1 MVANGFHPKE
11 FVVTGCTLI
20 DGTGADPVTDAAL
33 HVRDGSIVWA
43 GALSALPESARQ
55 TRQIDA
61 SGKTV
66 IPGIIDAHIHVCWN
80 GRESVLEL
88 LKRDRDSIVLE
99 AVDTVRRV
107 LETGVTAVRDI
118 GGHDYV
124 EMSLRKAINAG
135 HIPGPRM
142 RTSGKVLCMTG
153 GHGYFIA
160 READGPDE
168 MRRAA
173 REQLK
178 AGADTVKMM
187 ATGGAATPGQD
198 VNASQLTVE
207 EMKAAVDAAHAVGR
221 TAAAHCHGTGGIKN
235 SILAGMDSIE
245 HGTYLDEETAEM
257 MAQRGTALVLTQGVA
272 KPDPAK
278 IPPNAREEAK
288 RLEPIFDM
296 LAERTRQAIAIARD
310 KGVFIGCGTD
320 SGGNALAPHD
330 FSMAKEMELL
340 VGNGFSPMEA
350 LVIVTRNNARI
361 LRWDKEIGTLEAGK
375 LADFV
380 VLGAN
385 PLENIS
391 NVRAVEAVYKAGQP
405 V

>member
-1 MVANGFHPKE
+1 ME
-11 FVVTGCTLI
+11 YVVVGCTLI
-20 DGTGADPVTDAAL
+20 DGTGNDPVENAAL
-33 HVRDGSIVWA
+33 HVRDGKVAWA
-43 GALSALPESARQ
+43 GTVSALPESARSLE
-55 TRQIDA
+55 QIDA

-80 GRESVLEL
+80 GFESVLEL
-88 LKRDRDSIVLE
+88 INRDRDLIILE
-99 AVDTVRRV
+99 AVNTVKRV
-107 LETGVTAVRDI
+107 LATGTTTVRDI

-124 EMSLRKAINAG
+124 EMSLRKAITAG
-135 HIPGPRM
+135 HITGPRM

-160 READGPDE
+160 RQADGPDE
-168 MRRAA
+168 MRKAA
-173 REQLK
+173 REQLR

-207 EMKAAVDAAHAVGR
+207 EMKAAVDAAHALGR

-245 HGTYLDEETAEM
+245 HCTYLDEETADM
-257 MAQRGTALVLTQGVA
+257 MVQHGTTMVLTQGVA

-278 IPPNAREEAK
+278 IPANQQAEAK
-288 RLEPIFDM
+288 RLEPIFET
-296 LAERTRQAIAIARD
+296 LSKRTSESISLARD

-320 SGGNALAPHD
+320 AGGNALAPHD
-330 FSMAKEMELL
+330 WAMAKELEML
-340 VGNGFSPMEA
+340 VVNGFTPMEA
-350 LVIVTRNNARI
+350 LCIVTRNNARV
-361 LRWDKEIGTLEAGK
+361 LRWEKELGTLEAGK
-375 LADFV
+375 FADFV
-380 VLGAN
+380 ILGAN

-391 NVRAVEAVYKAGQP
+391 NVRKVEAVYKGGQLT
-405 V
+405 

>member
-1 MVANGFHPKE
+1 MPKEIPME
-11 FVVTGCTLI
+11 FVVTNCTLI
-20 DGTGADPVTDAAL
+20 DGTGNEAITNAAL
-33 HVRDGSIVWA
+33 HVRDGKVAWV
-43 GALSALPESARQ
+43 GTLSALPASARA
-55 TRQIDA
+55 TEQIDA

-80 GRESVLEL
+80 GTESVLEL
-88 LKRDRDSIVLE
+88 LKRDRDLIVLE
-99 AVDTVRRV
+99 AVDTVKRV
-107 LETGVTAVRDI
+107 LQTGTTTVRDI

-135 HIPGPRM
+135 HIQGPRM

-168 MRRAA
+168 MRKAA

-198 VNASQLTVE
+198 VNASQLGVE
-207 EMKAAVDAAHAVGR
+207 EMKAAVDAAHAIGR

-257 MAQRGTALVLTQGVA
+257 MAQQGTALVLTQGVA

-278 IPPNAREEAK
+278 IPPAAQEEAK
-288 RLEPIFDM
+288 RLEPIFDT

-340 VGNGFSPMEA
+340 VSNGLSPMEA
-350 LVIVTRNNARI
+350 LMIVTLNNARI
-361 LRWDKEIGTLEAGK
+361 LRWEKEIGSLELGK

-380 VLGAN
+380 ILGGN
-385 PLENIS
+385 PLDHIS
-391 NVRAVEAVYKAGQP
+391 NVRTVEAVYKGGRR